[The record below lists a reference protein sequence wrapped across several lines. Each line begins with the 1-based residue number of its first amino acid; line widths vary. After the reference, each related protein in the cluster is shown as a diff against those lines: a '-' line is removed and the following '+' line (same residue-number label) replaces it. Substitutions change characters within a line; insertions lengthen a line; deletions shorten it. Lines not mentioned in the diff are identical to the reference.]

1 MRELFLPIL
10 GPGRRSLSAGGF
22 SLLEVLVA
30 LVLVA
35 VVLVSVYRLYS
46 QSILMD
52 RMARFDTLA
61 PQLARLN
68 LAELAGSDPGDFRG
82 GEGDFGADFPGY
94 TWRAAVEASGAE
106 ALGGPG
112 RDLMRIDLSVALA
125 GGGEF
130 TLRTYRYDGS
140 DVDIATP

>member
-1 MRELFLPIL
+1 MREPPPPIDT
-10 GPGRRSLSAGGF
+10 PRHRSLSAGGF

-52 RMARFDTLA
+52 RMARFDTVA
-61 PQLARLN
+61 PQLARLK
-68 LAELAGSDPGDFRG
+68 LAELERSAPGELQS
-82 GEGDFGADFPGY
+82 GEGDFGSDFPGY
-94 TWRAAVEASGAE
+94 TWRAAIEASGAE
-106 ALGGPG
+106 ALGTPG
-112 RDLMRIDLSVALA
+112 QDLLRIDLSVALA
-125 GGGEF
+125 GAAVF